1 MKNKFVKE
9 CELFVK
15 KLHKGQVDKSGKD
28 YYHHLYEV
36 AKNAKDL
43 CEKFG
48 YDEFVNDCVLI
59 GLLHDSIEDCNLD
72 VEVIKEKYGVEVANG
87 VLLMTKDEK
96 AVVGKDERENP
107 LFDLKYVGYLVN
119 LYKEYKK
126 GNEVAK
132 KAMIVKMA
140 DLKSNMNWK
149 RLVENFDEL
158 SLNQKK
164 SVAKYHF
171 AYCMLMSVL
180 VGTFRLDVRNFELV
194 LKSVKFDPSNLEKE
208 VSHFI

>member
-1 MKNKFVKE
+1 MNYELLKECKLFVKE
-9 CELFVK
+9 
-15 KLHKGQVDKSGKD
+15 LHKGQVDKSGKD

-36 AKNAKDL
+36 ADNAKDL
-43 CEKFG
+43 CVKLKL
-48 YDEFVNDCVLI
+48 DEFVNDCALI

-72 VEVIKEKYGVEVANG
+72 VEVIKEKYSVEVANG
-87 VLLMTKDEK
+87 VLLMTKDESL
-96 AVVGKDERENP
+96 VYGKDERENP

-149 RLVENFDEL
+149 RLVENFDDL
-158 SLNQKK
+158 TKNQKK

-171 AYCMLMSVL
+171 AYCLLMSVL
-180 VGTFRLDVRNFELV
+180 VGTFRVDVRNFELV